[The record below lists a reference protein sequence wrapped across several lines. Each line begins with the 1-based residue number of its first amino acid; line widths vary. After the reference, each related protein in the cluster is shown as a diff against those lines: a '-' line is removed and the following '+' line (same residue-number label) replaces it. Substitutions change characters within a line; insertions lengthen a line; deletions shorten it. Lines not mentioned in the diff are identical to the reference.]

1 MTTAILVTA
10 FNYVTMKY
18 VMERLLRHRLPSPL
32 NFGGELAER
41 GVVLTLYKLSLNG
54 IIIVDSVGCAGI
66 PR

>member
-18 VMERLLRHRLPSPL
+18 VMERLLRHRLPSSL
-32 NFGGELAER
+32 NFGGELTER